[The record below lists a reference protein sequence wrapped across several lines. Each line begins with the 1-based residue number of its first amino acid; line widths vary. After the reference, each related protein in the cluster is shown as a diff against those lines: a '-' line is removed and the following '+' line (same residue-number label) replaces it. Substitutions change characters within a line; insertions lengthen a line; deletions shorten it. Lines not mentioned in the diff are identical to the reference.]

1 MTKGLRWR
9 VFVLQAGLIGILGFV
24 AAFAFGAS
32 TFASNSVHD
41 NLAAQQIYFP
51 AAGSPALKALPP
63 ADATAMSVYAGQQ
76 MTTGAQAETYA
87 DHFIAV
93 HLKAIGGGQTYAQV
107 SAASQSAPTNTKLT
121 GEVQT
126 LFRGETL
133 RGLLL
138 NSYGFATIGQ
148 YGFYAAIGLA
158 IASVAVFMALLYE
171 LFAWRTSVR
180 KTVTKTSAAAVPQV
194 HPQPA

>member
-1 MTKGLRWR
+1 MRRKTFDAILTAGGLALAVVLLVAGGLLGWAHN
-9 VFVLQAGLIGILGFV
+9 FVTDQVRTQLTAEKIFIPPAG
-24 AAFAFGAS
+24 
-32 TFASNSVHD
+32 
-41 NLAAQQIYFP
+41 
-51 AAGSPALKALPP
+51 PALADP
-63 ADATAMSVYAGQQ
+63 AIKPYLTKYAGQQ
-76 MTTGAQAETYA
+76 LVNGDQAKAYA

-107 SAASQSAPTNTKLT
+107 SAASQAAPTNTKLA

-138 NSYGFATIGQ
+138 NSYGFSTIGQ
-148 YGFYAAIGLA
+148 YGAYAALGLA
-158 IASVAVFMALLYE
+158 IAAGAVFMALLYE

-180 KTVTKTSAAAVPQV
+180 KTVTRTSGAAVPRV